1 MRSMIFILHSVLV
14 LEFIGS
20 KLNDCMSCMLQETF
34 QWNGITSKK
43 KGQKWGM
50 EKTPHSRK
58 SDYKDLNPELPET
71 LGSEKEIPVDDP
83 IDFNKL
89 ELCTTLPEVCF
100 FPNFHFAFMDIG
112 FPHCRNNKRN
122 KFIGSWLCTITPFS
136 CLIIS

>member
-1 MRSMIFILHSVLV
+1 
-14 LEFIGS
+14 
-20 KLNDCMSCMLQETF
+20 MSCMLQETF

-43 KGQKWGM
+43 RGQKWGM

-58 SDYKDLNPELPET
+58 SDYKDLNPESPEA

-89 ELCTTLPEVCF
+89 ELCTTLPEVYF
-100 FPNFHFAFMDIG
+100 FLIFILLSWILVSLIVG
-112 FPHCRNNKRN
+112 NNKRN

-136 CLIIS
+136 CLNIS